1 MQGKMTLEKSSVVIV
16 AGGRGLRAG
25 GDMPKQFRLIGNKPM
40 LMHTIDAFYTY
51 NRQMKI
57 VIVLHPDYF
66 AVWDNLCEKYRFT
79 VPVVAVEGG
88 ETRFHSVKNG
98 LSVVEDDEMV
108 AVHDAAR
115 PFVLPEVIERCFR
128 ESFRFQCGVIPV
140 VDEKN
145 SVRILHPDGSSE
157 PFDRDR
163 IKLVQTPQVFPAYLL
178 KKAYDTDYKS
188 HFTDDAT
195 VAEGAGI
202 EIRLV
207 EGNEENIKI
216 TTPFD
221 MLWASFFLKSG
232 R

>member
-1 MQGKMTLEKSSVVIV
+1 MTLEKCSVVIV
-16 AGGRGLRAG
+16 AGGSGLRVG
-25 GDMPKQFRLIGNKPM
+25 GNVPKQFQLIGNKPM
-40 LMHTIDAFYTY
+40 LMHTVEAFYAY
-51 NRQMKI
+51 NCQMKI

-66 AVWDNLCEKYRFT
+66 SVWNNLCKKYHFT
-79 VPVVAVEGG
+79 IPVVLVKGG

-98 LSVVEDDEMV
+98 LAVVADDEMV
-108 AVHDAAR
+108 AIHDAAR
-115 PFVLPEVIERCFR
+115 PFVLREVIDRCFR

-140 VDEKN
+140 IDEKN
-145 SVRILHPDGSSE
+145 SVRILYPDSSSK

-178 KKAYDTDYKS
+178 KEAYNIDYKS

-195 VAEGAGI
+195 VAEEAGI

-216 TTPFD
+216 TTSLD